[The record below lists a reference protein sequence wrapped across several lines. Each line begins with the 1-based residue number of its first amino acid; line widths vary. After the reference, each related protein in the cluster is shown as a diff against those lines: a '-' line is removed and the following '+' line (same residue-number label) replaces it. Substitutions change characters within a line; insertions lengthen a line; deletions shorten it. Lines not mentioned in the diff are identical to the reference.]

1 MPRSVLLFGSQ
12 SGSWERCHPNH
23 KKGAETRVGL
33 AGLDGIVSFAAL
45 GAVRLPVSL
54 ARIDPALRPEVAIQP
69 LNFHPLYFATDCG
82 RLYGVHHFPE
92 KGQANGQAILIAP
105 PMGQDYVRSH
115 KTLQKLA
122 TDLAGIGYHVLRF
135 DYAGTGDSSDLDDCD
150 LNAWKRN
157 ALDALRELS
166 ERSETHR
173 LSIVGV
179 RLGASLAVS
188 LDTSLDS
195 LVLWDPVT
203 SGSDYLDELNVLN
216 AELLETTL
224 HSLRANSRS
233 NQATDEL
240 VGHKC
245 TEAMQESLRD
255 FSLEASLNV
264 RPGRTLVIESS
275 DARSSETPLPILDEL
290 SDSECRRHRLDMSCH
305 WRSRTELT
313 KTLMGQPAIGVIL
326 KFFGDRNLYE
336 GRRV

>member
-1 MPRSVLLFGSQ
+1 
-12 SGSWERCHPNH
+12 
-23 KKGAETRVGL
+23 
-33 AGLDGIVSFAAL
+33 
-45 GAVRLPVSL
+45 
-54 ARIDPALRPEVAIQP
+54 
-69 LNFHPLYFATDCG
+69 
-82 RLYGVHHFPE
+82 
-92 KGQANGQAILIAP
+92 
-105 PMGQDYVRSH
+105 MGQDYVRSH